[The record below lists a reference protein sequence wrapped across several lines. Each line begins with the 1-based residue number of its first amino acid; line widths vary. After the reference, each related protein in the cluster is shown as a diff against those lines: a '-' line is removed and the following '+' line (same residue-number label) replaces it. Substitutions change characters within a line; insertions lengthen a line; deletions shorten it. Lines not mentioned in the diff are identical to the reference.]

1 MINFK
6 EFKRYFLYSLL
17 GSLVISAILA
27 VITVL
32 TGTFSEVTGRIL
44 FTLAMVVLHS
54 LISLVFIWDNDRQRT
69 FERLSFFINVLFTII
84 VVSFITSIFGIWEIL
99 DSEFVWKL
107 YQSYMVVVF
116 AALHGDILSKA
127 LNKEKY
133 LDRIVYVNYVFMA
146 IVVMMLL
153 VILFTNDAEKALGE
167 MFFRILGAALIIDGT
182 LSVMAIIFYKIYMN
196 KHPEVSNAL
205 AGGNPLE
212 EKQKKGLSIWVWILI
227 IYLLAQIILPLLFLG
242 FSVLTD

>member
-6 EFKRYFLYSLL
+6 EFKKYFLYSLI

-32 TGTFSEVTGRIL
+32 TGTFSEITGKIL

-84 VVSFITSIFGIWEIL
+84 VISFITSIFGIWNIVPSEI
-99 DSEFVWKL
+99 VWKL
-107 YQSYMVVVF
+107 YQSYIVIGF
-116 AALHGDILSKA
+116 AALHGDILSKV
-127 LNKEKY
+127 LKKETY

-146 IVVMMLL
+146 IVVVMLL

-167 MFFRILGAALIIDGT
+167 LFFRILGAALIIDGT

-196 KHPEVSNAL
+196 KHPELQNDLSRGTGMESN
-205 AGGNPLE
+205 
-212 EKQKKGLSIWVWILI
+212 QKKGLSIWVWILI
-227 IYLLAQIILPLLFLG
+227 IYLIVQIIFPLIFLA
-242 FSVLTD
+242 FSSIS